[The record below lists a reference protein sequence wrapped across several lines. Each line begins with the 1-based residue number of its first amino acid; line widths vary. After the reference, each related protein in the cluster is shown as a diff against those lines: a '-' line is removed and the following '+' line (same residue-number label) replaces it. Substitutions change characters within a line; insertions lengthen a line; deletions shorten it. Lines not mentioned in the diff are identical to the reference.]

1 MKATSRLSGGEA
13 HDLNN
18 LLSPILGYLIIIN
31 SVKRSSKMIF
41 RYCFLILILFLVPGQ
56 LFAAT
61 VFKFGHILK
70 KTTAHH
76 QNLVWAQQTIEEKF
90 GTRYI
95 LEIYPEGSL
104 GKTDLQVIEGFKTG
118 TTNMAY
124 LTCGHL
130 IDLYAPLAISSGP
143 FVFKNFDHWKTFG
156 ESDLFAELVAG
167 LRQQTGINALG
178 LAYYGERH
186 VTTKTPL
193 GQSLSL
199 EGLLIRVPSIPVSL
213 QTFRLLGAKPV
224 PIPFHE
230 VYQALQ
236 DGVVQAQENPLP
248 AIKAMRFYEVTPVIN
263 LTAHITDAQLIV
275 VKDEFWQTIPADD
288 RAQLAEIF
296 KITGERVTA
305 DVRAA
310 EIQLQEEFKQM
321 GVTINPV
328 DRSRYIDTIQV
339 YHLDDNTFPW
349 KSDVYRKIQ
358 QLRKLQ

>member
-1 MKATSRLSGGEA
+1 
-13 HDLNN
+13 
-18 LLSPILGYLIIIN
+18 
-31 SVKRSSKMIF
+31 MIF
-41 RYCFLILILFLVPGQ
+41 RNCLLILVLLVVPGQ
-56 LFAAT
+56 LFAGT

-76 QNLVWAQQTIEEKF
+76 QNLIWAQQAIKEKF
-90 GTRYI
+90 GSRYV

-124 LTCGHL
+124 LSFGHL
-130 IDLYAPLAISSGP
+130 IGLYDPLAIGSGP
-143 FVFKNFDHWKTFG
+143 FVFNNFDHWKVFG
-156 ESDLFAELVAG
+156 NSELFTELVNG
-167 LRQQTGINALG
+167 LLQQTGINALG

-199 EGLLIRVPSIPVSL
+199 EGLLIRVPSIPVNI
-213 QTFRLLGAKPV
+213 QTFRLLGARPV

-236 DGVVQAQENPLP
+236 DENVQAQENPLP

-275 VKDEFWQTIPADD
+275 VHDEFWQTIPADD
-288 RAQLAEIF
+288 RARLAEIF
-296 KITGERVTA
+296 KIAGERVTA

-310 EIQLQEEFKQM
+310 EIQLRQEFKQM
-321 GVTINPV
+321 GVTVNPV
-328 DRSRYIDTIQV
+328 DRSRYIETIQD
-339 YHLDDNTFPW
+339 YHLDDKTFPW
-349 KSDVYRKIQ
+349 GSDIYRKIQ
-358 QLRKLQ
+358 QLQKIQ

>member
-1 MKATSRLSGGEA
+1 
-13 HDLNN
+13 
-18 LLSPILGYLIIIN
+18 
-31 SVKRSSKMIF
+31 MIVRF
-41 RYCFLILILFLVPGQ
+41 CFLLLVLFLATGQ
-56 LFAAT
+56 LFAGT

-76 QNLVWAQQTIEEKF
+76 QNLVWAQETIKEKF
-90 GTRYI
+90 GSRYI

-104 GKTDLQVIEGFKTG
+104 GKTDLQVIEGFKRG

-124 LTCGHL
+124 LSFGHL
-130 IDLYAPLAISSGP
+130 IGLYDPLAISSGP
-143 FVFKNFDHWKTFG
+143 FVFRNFDHWKAFG
-156 ESDLFAELVAG
+156 KSDLFTELVAG
-167 LRQQTGINALG
+167 LRQQTGIKALG

-199 EGLLIRVPSIPVSL
+199 EGLLIRVPSITVNI

-236 DGVVQAQENPLP
+236 DENVQAQENPLP

-275 VKDEFWQTIPADD
+275 VKDEFWQTIPGED
-288 RAQLAEIF
+288 RAQLAKIF
-296 KITGERVTA
+296 KIAGERVTA
-305 DVRAA
+305 DVRAS

-328 DRSRYIDTIQV
+328 DRSRYLDTIQV
-339 YHLDDNTFPW
+339 YHLDDKTFPW

-358 QLRKLQ
+358 QLRN

>member
-1 MKATSRLSGGEA
+1 M
-13 HDLNN
+13 
-18 LLSPILGYLIIIN
+18 ILRNCL
-31 SVKRSSKMIF
+31 
-41 RYCFLILILFLVPGQ
+41 LILVFLVVPSH
-56 LFAAT
+56 LFAET

-76 QNLVWAQQTIEEKF
+76 QNLVWAQQTIKEKF
-90 GTRYI
+90 GNRYV

-104 GKTDLQVIEGFKTG
+104 GKTDLQVVEGFKTG

-130 IDLYAPLAISSGP
+130 IGLYDPLAISSGP
-143 FVFKNFDHWKTFG
+143 FVFKNFNHWKAFG
-156 ESDLFAELVAG
+156 KSDLFEELVAG

-186 VTTKTPL
+186 ITTKTPL
-193 GQSLSL
+193 GQSLPL

-213 QTFRLLGAKPV
+213 QSFRLLGARPV

-236 DGVVQAQENPLP
+236 DGLVQAQENPLP
-248 AIKAMRFYEVTPVIN
+248 TIKSMRFYEVTPIIN

-275 VKDEFWQTIPADD
+275 VHDEFWQTIPADD
-288 RAQLAEIF
+288 RAGLAEIF
-296 KITGERVTA
+296 KIAGERVTA

-310 EIQLQEEFKQM
+310 EIRLQEEFRQM

-328 DRSRYIDTIQV
+328 DRSRYIETIQD
-339 YHLDDNTFPW
+339 YHLDDKTFPW
-349 KSDVYRKIQ
+349 GSDIYRKIQ
-358 QLRKLQ
+358 QLQKIQ